1 MLCCVKVSGAGLT
14 DLKAQAPEPFLPVAR
29 AESPLA
35 GTDRRASSILL
46 GIPSHSREAE
56 FCCLGLQ
63 SYSRRLCL
71 SREKHYRLYP

>member
-1 MLCCVKVSGAGLT
+1 LRKVSGAGLT
-14 DLKAQAPEPFLPVAR
+14 DLKAQAPEPFCLWRVPSHLWLAR
-29 AESPLA
+29 TAEPLLV
-35 GTDRRASSILL
+35 LL

-71 SREKHYRLYP
+71 SSEKHYRLYP